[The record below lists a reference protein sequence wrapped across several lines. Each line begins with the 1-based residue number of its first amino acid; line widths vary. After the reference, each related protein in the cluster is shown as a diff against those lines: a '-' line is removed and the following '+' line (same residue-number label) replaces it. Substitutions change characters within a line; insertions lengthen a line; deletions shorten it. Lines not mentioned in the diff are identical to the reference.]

1 MNLGI
6 GQLLLLLFL
15 FLLLFGNF
23 SKILK
28 DLAEGIKA
36 FFDTFKKR

>member
-1 MNLGI
+1 MNFGI
-6 GQLLLLLFL
+6 GQLLLLLFM

-28 DLAEGIKA
+28 DLAEGIKT
-36 FFDTFKKR
+36 FLDTFKTK

>member
-6 GQLLLLLFL
+6 GQLLLLLLIF
-15 FLLLFGNF
+15 FLLFGNF

-28 DLAEGIKA
+28 DLAEGIKI
-36 FFDTFKKR
+36 FLDTFKMR

>member
-6 GQLLLLLFL
+6 GQLLLLLVI

-28 DLAEGIKA
+28 DLAEGIKN
-36 FFDTFKKR
+36 FLDTFKAK

>member
-1 MNLGI
+1 MNFGI
-6 GQLLLLLFL
+6 GQILLLLFI
-15 FLLLFGNF
+15 FFLLFGNF

-36 FFDTFKKR
+36 FVDTFKN